1 MRWREHLGDV
11 VAGALLLVFAAATFV
26 VTLGFPGPGQPN
38 DPGPAAF
45 PRIIA
50 VALAVLAVLQ
60 LVRPQ
65 GGEALPRGRTAVR
78 VAGVVGLLAA
88 YAAVLEVLGFIL
100 ASILFLLGAL
110 MLAGVRRPLLL
121 VVIPVGVSVV
131 LFYVFYELLDVSLP
145 RGVVEGLLF

>member
-1 MRWREHLGDV
+1 MRVREHLGDA
-11 VAGALLLVFAAATFV
+11 VAGGLLLIFAMAVFAI
-26 VTLGFPGPGQPN
+26 TLGFPGPGQPN

-50 VALAVLAVLQ
+50 VTLAVLALLQ

-65 GGEALPRGRTAVR
+65 GGEALPRGGAAVR
-78 VAGVVGLLAA
+78 VAGVVALLAA
-88 YAAVLEVLGFIL
+88 YAALLEVLGFIL

-110 MLAGVRRPLLL
+110 MLAGVRRPLFL
-121 VVIPVGVSVV
+121 VVVPVGVSVV

-145 RGVVEGLLF
+145 RGFVEGLLF